1 MFRRHDREL
10 EALPLQR
17 KRQARFVTC
26 ESRPATICG
35 TYHDYTWPY
44 LSHDGM
50 PPGPDMN
57 LTVECVQ
64 LQPASTTLNIDAY
77 DSSNNLGRAIHDEV
91 QRMQLRYEVR
101 GFSGGTYLTTG
112 ENRPAAH
119 VLLLVPEPVKEAAD
133 LPVPQQGGDVVYL
146 LRNGHWQPY
155 PAPVANAS
163 SHLIRVRP
171 DGRRDG
177 IFTID
182 VTGMGSWPTQIKL
195 KPS

>member
-1 MFRRHDREL
+1 MPEN
-10 EALPLQR
+10 
-17 KRQARFVTC
+17 
-26 ESRPATICG
+26 
-35 TYHDYTWPY
+35 WNPY
-44 LSHDGM
+44 LCSVSGKLASLLVNLGLQQSAELITITLGLIFLMMGCHR
-50 PPGPDMN
+50 GPDMD

-182 VTGMGSWPTQIKL
+182 VTGMGSWPTQINL